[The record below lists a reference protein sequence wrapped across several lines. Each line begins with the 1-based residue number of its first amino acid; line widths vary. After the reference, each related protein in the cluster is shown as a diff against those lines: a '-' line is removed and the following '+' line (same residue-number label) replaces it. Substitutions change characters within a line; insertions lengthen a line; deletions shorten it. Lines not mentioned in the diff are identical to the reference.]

1 MLYRKAGKTDMS
13 VSVIGLG
20 AEYLDG
26 KPYETVEETIN
37 AALEQGINFMDV
49 FMPGPDVRQKIGKAL
64 KGKRDKFIIQGHIGS
79 VDLNQQYDITRDL
92 PTCKKYFEDL
102 LKYLDTDYID
112 FGMLF
117 FIDSEEALKDIFDKG
132 IVDYA
137 QDLKKKG
144 IIRGIGASA
153 HNPVSAAKL
162 VETGVIDL
170 LMFSINPAFDM
181 VPSTSSVFDLLD
193 KPNDIDF
200 TLQMDPVRAQLY
212 QLCEQK
218 GVAISVMKTLGAGKL
233 LSTEHS
239 PFKQAMSVGQCVHY
253 ALTRP
258 AVVSTLLGCKS
269 RAEILDAVKYLSM
282 TDEERDYSDV
292 IKTRQGDFKGSC
304 VYCNHCLPCP
314 SNINIADVNK
324 YLDIAKLNEKAIPPS
339 IIQHY
344 DSLEH
349 HGSECISCGSCEER
363 CPFSVPIIKNMEKAA
378 SVFGK

>member
-1 MLYRKAGKTDMS
+1 MVYRRIGKTDMS

-20 AEYLDG
+20 AEHLDG
-26 KPYETVEETIN
+26 KPYQTVEETIN
-37 AALEQGINFMDV
+37 AAIEQGINFMDV
-49 FMPGPDVRQKIGKAL
+49 FMPGPDVRQNIGKAIE
-64 KGKRDKFIIQGHIGS
+64 GRRDKIVIQGHIGS
-79 VDLNQQYDITRDL
+79 VDLNQQYDISRDL
-92 PTCKKYFEDL
+92 PTCKTYFENL
-102 LKYLDTDYID
+102 LKYLKTDYID

-117 FIDSEEALKDIFDKG
+117 FIDSEDDLKHIFDNG

-137 QDLKKKG
+137 QSLKKHG
-144 IIRGIGASA
+144 TIRAIGASS
-153 HNPVSAAKL
+153 HNPVTAAKL

-193 KPNDIDF
+193 KPNEIDF
-200 TLQMDPVRAQLY
+200 TLQMDPVRAHLY

-218 GVAISVMKTLGAGKL
+218 DVAISVMKTLGAGKL
-233 LSTEHS
+233 LFKEHS
-239 PFKQAMSVGQCVHY
+239 PFKEAMSVGQCVHY

-282 TDEERDYSDV
+282 TDAERDYSDI

-324 YLDIAKLNEKAIPPS
+324 YLDIALLNEKAVPPS
-339 IIQHY
+339 IVQHY
-344 DSLEH
+344 TSMEH
-349 HGSECISCGSCEER
+349 CGSECIACASCESR

>member
-1 MLYRKAGKTDMS
+1 MLYRKAGKTDMQL
-13 VSVIGLG
+13 SVIGLG
-20 AEYLDG
+20 AEHLDG
-26 KPYETVEETIN
+26 KPYATVDETIS
-37 AALEQGINFMDV
+37 AAIEQGINFMDV
-49 FMPGPDVRQKIGKAL
+49 FMPGPEVRQNIGKAL
-64 KGKRDKFIIQGHIGS
+64 AGKRDKFFIQGHIGS
-79 VDLNQQYDITRDL
+79 VDLNQQYDISRDL
-92 PTCKKYFEDL
+92 PTCKTYFENL
-102 LKYLDTDYID
+102 LKYLNTDYID

-117 FIDSEEALKDIFDKG
+117 FIDSEDDLKNIFDKG
-132 IVDYA
+132 IVDYV
-137 QDLKKKG
+137 QSLKKAG
-144 IIRGIGASA
+144 TIRAIGASS
-153 HNPVSAAKL
+153 HNPVTAAKL

-181 VPSTSSVFDLLD
+181 IPSTSSVFDLLD
-193 KPNDIDF
+193 KPDSHGF

-233 LSTEHS
+233 LSQEHS

-282 TDEERDYSDV
+282 TDEEKDYSDI

-324 YLDIAKLNEKAIPPS
+324 YLDIAKLNEKKIPPS
-339 IIQHY
+339 IVQHY
-344 DSLEH
+344 KSLEH

-378 SVFGK
+378 SVFGI